1 MTQTPGNQR
10 REYMFLEALA
20 WALRVR
26 QPSYLSMATVCINS
40 SRSNFPRA
48 GGWSRAGGGA
58 ERRALMAVNLPSLR
72 NLQKERARMVSHSC
86 TCHYL

>member
-1 MTQTPGNQR
+1 MTQTPRNQR
-10 REYMFLEALA
+10 REYMFLEVLA

-48 GGWSRAGGGA
+48 GGGA
-58 ERRALMAVNLPSLR
+58 ERGVEQSGGL
-72 NLQKERARMVSHSC
+72 
-86 TCHYL
+86 